1 MNRATAVNGDYFDI
15 PQPKIGRTVPAL
27 TVYSRF
33 KPNVVYTTSDVRQE
47 ILASYDN
54 GNNYQMRTGSVSR
67 YGALTSY
74 IRLANGNEYGGDS
87 NYTEQLTAGQWHNG
101 LVWFDGSQLWGALDG
116 VNGTVLGIAN
126 ENAVM
131 LDGYTIGNRLPS
143 LDRPFDAEFAYV
155 CVWHRVLTE
164 SEQAFLGNG
173 GDPSLVPD
181 MVDGWNFMQASDV
194 APTTVPSMVAGG
206 GEATLM
212 GSPTYVVYD
221 GT

>member
-1 MNRATAVNGDYFDI
+1 MNRATAVNGDYFYI
-15 PQPKIGRTVPAL
+15 PQSKIGGTVPAL
-27 TVYSRF
+27 TVY
-33 KPNVVYTTSDVRQE
+33 
-47 ILASYDN
+47 
-54 GNNYQMRTGSVSR
+54 
-67 YGALTSY
+67 
-74 IRLANGNEYGGDS
+74 
-87 NYTEQLTAGQWHNG
+87 
-101 LVWFDGSQLWGALDG
+101 
-116 VNGTVLGIAN
+116 
-126 ENAVM
+126 
-131 LDGYTIGNRLPS
+131 
-143 LDRPFDAEFAYV
+143 RPFDAEFAYV